1 MSDQFP
7 TPPPYR
13 PQTQQPHYQ
22 PPQTPPPQYQDPSGP
37 PTAPVPP
44 VGGWTVPAP
53 EPTGFIQPGTP
64 EPGGPARRSRVWV
77 VVAVIVALALVI
89 GGAAGAFVMLTG
101 FGRLDVSIDTCEI
114 AADGALTATGTVDG
128 PSGTAARVIVDFVDT
143 RSGEVVDSDST
154 TLDLG
159 TAPGADPWRLDGQ
172 AGDDVDQV
180 TCEVTAG
187 T

>member
-7 TPPPYR
+7 TPPPY
-13 PQTQQPHYQ
+13 Q
-22 PPQTPPPQYQDPSGP
+22 PPQYLPPQNQPAQYQDPSGP

-53 EPTGFIQPGTP
+53 EPTGFTPTGEP
-64 EPGGPARRSRVWV
+64 EPSDPARRSRIWV
-77 VVAVIVALALVI
+77 VVAVIVVLALVI

-114 AADGALTATGTVDG
+114 AADGALSATGAVDG
-128 PSGTAARVIVDFVDT
+128 SNGAAARVTVDFVDT
-143 RSGEVVDSDST
+143 DTGEVVDDDST

-159 TAPGADPWRLDGQ
+159 TAPGADPWHLDGQ

-180 TCEVTAG
+180 TCEVTAE